1 MTVELIE
8 RLQRL
13 GRRPDLPPAGAT
25 ADKWGDYG
33 KDIGEWRRG
42 FEVRWNI
49 FFEGTVD
56 GEVEHAYRRGIWDR
70 HNDCCSPPV
79 LQWAKVYSGN
89 HVAELTRAW
98 LGGWKFAD
106 QHLPALEMAS

>member
-13 GRRPDLPPAGAT
+13 GRRPDLPPAGAMH
-25 ADKWGDYG
+25 DWGDYSEA
-33 KDIGEWRRG
+33 IQEWRRS
-42 FEVRWNI
+42 FEMRWNT

-70 HNDCCSPPV
+70 YNDCYSPPV
-79 LQWAKVYSGN
+79 LQWAKVYSDT
-89 HVAELTRAW
+89 HVAELTRGW
-98 LGGWKFAD
+98 LKGWKFAD
-106 QHLPALEMAS
+106 QHLPALEVAS